1 MRMFLNPEG
10 ASNTATTNDD
20 ADSESDDDDDDDM
33 IGPMPPKAGDSNALL
48 HSHVSSTF

>member
-20 ADSESDDDDDDDM
+20 DADSESDDDDM